1 MKKIALCLA
10 LVLIAVPAYA
20 QDQTTV
26 TTTTT
31 TTMAAPATSG
41 GPYRVAVPVPGAG
54 RATCYG
60 PTEAEA
66 EQGIRIH
73 SELMVIALN
82 CQHMTPRGWKNFYH
96 QYQEIT
102 ARQGALIAGYENVMI
117 DYFGRAGR
125 PNPERAL
132 HDLRT
137 VFANKVSNDAAQMR
151 PDIFCSRF
159 APRLPKVEK
168 MSTAEFKGWAADY
181 RNGPKPT
188 EPLCR

>member
-1 MKKIALCLA
+1 MKKIALSLA
-10 LVLIAVPAYA
+10 LVLMAVPAYA
-20 QDQTTV
+20 QEQQDMQV
-26 TTTTT
+26 
-31 TTMAAPATSG
+31 ATSA
-41 GPYRVAVPVPGAG
+41 PYRVEVPIPGAG

-60 PTEAEA
+60 PQEAEA

-82 CQHMTPRGWKNFYH
+82 CQHMTPRGWKNFYQ
-96 QYQEIT
+96 QYKEIT
-102 ARQGALIAGYENVMI
+102 VRQGPTLAAYENVLI
-117 DYFGRAGR
+117 DYYGRAGR
-125 PNPERAL
+125 SNPERSL

-137 VFANKVSNDAAQMR
+137 IFANKVSSDAAQMR

-168 MSTAEFKGWAADY
+168 MTTAEFKGWASNY
-181 RNGPKPT
+181 QSGPRTT